1 MKKVKIVILAA
12 IAATSVMAMACDKE
26 DTTSPIQTPTTE
38 TATLGGT
45 KWLCHYERTQ
55 ELNGNTVQFVT
66 NYALTFSD
74 GTNGIYTADVSST
87 ISAGNE
93 ITEVSYTYTIDKNGQ
108 GVIHYQVPADMPDY
122 VASYFEQEQAF
133 SVSADGSTLS
143 FISAGENLV
152 FTKQ

>member
-1 MKKVKIVILAA
+1 MA
-12 IAATSVMAMACDKE
+12 IAATSVIAVACDKE
-26 DTTSPIQTPTTE
+26 GATMPAETHTSE

-45 KWLCHYERTQ
+45 KWLSHYERTQ

-66 NYALTFSD
+66 DYSLAFSD
-74 GTNGIYTADVSST
+74 GANGVYTADVSST

-93 ITEVSYTYTIDKNGQ
+93 MTEVSYTYTIDENGQ
-108 GVIHYQVPADMPDY
+108 GTIRYQVPEDMPDY

-133 SVSADGSTLS
+133 SVSADGSTLT
-143 FISAGENLV
+143 FVGAAEDVV